1 MEFRV
6 CIIDLEAY
14 NRGEFEAEWISL
26 PADIEDLQEVV
37 MRHTNGGKTDYAI
50 YDYMTDL
57 DVTIDKYS
65 DVFELNELVE
75 RLCSLEEWELEVVEA
90 YLESTGDTL
99 EEALSCVETRDYY
112 MYEAK
117 DEEELGYYIVEMG
130 LFGVEVPE
138 ELRGYLD
145 YEAIGRDF
153 AFTSGGT
160 FYGDFFYT
168 FD

>member
-6 CIIDLEAY
+6 CIVDLDAY

-26 PADIEDLQEVV
+26 PTSFENLQDIV

-57 DVTIDKYS
+57 AVEIDKDT
-65 DVFELNELVE
+65 DVFKLNELVE

-90 YLESTGDTL
+90 YLEATGGTL
-99 EEALSCVETRDYY
+99 GEAVRCVETGAYDI
-112 MYEAK
+112 YEAR
-117 DEEELGYYIVEMG
+117 DEAELGYYVVERTP
-130 LFGVEVPE
+130 FGADVPE
-138 ELRGYLD
+138 ELRDYLD

-153 AFTSGGT
+153 AFVSNGV

-168 FD
+168 FN